1 MKGPSDPGEPP
12 LPRTHA
18 QTSAD
23 RTALV
28 QALSGMADSSRQG
41 AAQRFLEGLS
51 SDELQ
56 YIAEFLG
63 ASCLDPDLKPGKTR
77 DLAARCVERFQEM
90 STPGACSNHKMI
102 LLLEFLSINTVRA
115 GSFRALGGVA

>member
-1 MKGPSDPGEPP
+1 M
-12 LPRTHA
+12 PRTHA
-18 QTSAD
+18 HTSSN

-28 QALSGMADSSRQG
+28 QALSGIAIGSRRG

-56 YIAEFLG
+56 YIAEFFG
-63 ASCLDPDLKPGKTR
+63 ASCLDPDLKPGETR
-77 DLAARCVERFQEM
+77 ALAARCVERFQQM
-90 STPGACSNHKMI
+90 SGGCSGSSHKMI
-102 LLLEFLSINTVRA
+102 LLLEFLSLNTVRA